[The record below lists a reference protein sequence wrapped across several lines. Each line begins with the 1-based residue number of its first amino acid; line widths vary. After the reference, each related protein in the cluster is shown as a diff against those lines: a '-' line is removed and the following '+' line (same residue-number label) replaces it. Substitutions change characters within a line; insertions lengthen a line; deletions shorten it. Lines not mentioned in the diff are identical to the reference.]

1 MGVFRRTGGA
11 WPWACALVAAWPGM
25 AFAQLAVQYRMLT
38 IVESA
43 GIYSGLAMQAVLR
56 LSSLRQLPQVIVVC
70 CTIWLAYHRLTTPR
84 PQPFMGIV
92 AYLVSCTLI
101 LVLFWPE
108 AAPRFFGATLTR
120 VFPGAVTSYV
130 AQRNV
135 VAVDN
140 AGASGL
146 VPAALATGSGAAV
159 PRFTDLL
166 LRVVTSVP
174 LTLAEAI
181 DSAGLERPFDRI
193 PVMSKLMEQD
203 VPDDLIKA
211 MPDFVEQCYKPAS
224 LNLVK
229 AASLT
234 FQDILPW
241 STALH
246 SHLTAI
252 QLPSNQ
258 GFFAAIGSWWTG
270 TPPAVV
276 NCKQIYNTMET
287 GVQNFLGAEATQGG
301 SNMQAVY
308 QTELGM
314 TAQSQAR
321 FFLHRELDRHLDA
334 AVDTPSRI
342 HNLRVAADAAS
353 AVGGVVGNFDIT
365 AWGKSAAT
373 EYQKMV
379 GRLSNFLAPASFLVH
394 WAPYI
399 VGFGM
404 FATVGLFPIVLLW
417 SLFPGQHFK
426 PIVNYFLVL
435 LFLCS
440 TPLWWA
446 MVNVT
451 ANLLYNVTVPPGA
464 WFTAF
469 GGWSTAQIAYVV
481 VTVIGII
488 MVPIIQAVLL
498 FGTWRAIGGIWH
510 A

>member
-1 MGVFRRTGGA
+1 MRVFRTTGRA
-11 WPWACALVAAWPGM
+11 WLWACVLVTAWPGM
-25 AFAQLAVQYRMLT
+25 ALAQLAVQYRMLT
-38 IVESA
+38 LVESA

-56 LSSLRQLPQVIVVC
+56 LSSLRQLPQVIMVC
-70 CTIWLAYHRLTTPR
+70 CTMWLLYRRLTTSR
-84 PQPFMGIV
+84 PQPFMAVV

-130 AQRNV
+130 AERNV
-135 VAVDN
+135 MAVDD

-146 VPAALATGSGAAV
+146 VPASLATGTGAAV

-181 DSAGLERPFDRI
+181 DTAGLQRPFQRI
-193 PVMSKLMEQD
+193 PVMTKLMEQD
-203 VPDDLIKA
+203 VPDDLTKA
-211 MPDFVEQCYKPAS
+211 MPDFIEQCYKPAS

-229 AASLT
+229 AAGLT

-241 STALH
+241 SSALH
-246 SHLTAI
+246 PHLTALE
-252 QLPSNQ
+252 LPSDQ
-258 GFFAAIGSWWTG
+258 GMFASIASWWSG

-276 NCKQIYNTMET
+276 NCKQVYNTMET
-287 GVQNFLGAEATQGG
+287 GVQNFLGGEVTQGG

-308 QTELGM
+308 QTALGM
-314 TAQSQAR
+314 NAQSQAR
-321 FFLHRELDRHLDA
+321 FFVQRELDRYLDA
-334 AVDTPSRI
+334 AVDAPSRI
-342 HNLRVAADAAS
+342 HNLRVAADAAN
-353 AVGGVVGNFDIT
+353 ALGGAVGNFDIT

-373 EYQKMV
+373 EYQKLM

-399 VGFGM
+399 IGFGM

-451 ANLLYNVTVPPGA
+451 ANLLYNVSVPTGA

-469 GGWSTAQIAYVV
+469 PGWSGAQISYVV
-481 VTVIGII
+481 VTVIGIV
-488 MVPIIQAVLL
+488 MVPVIQAILL

>member
-1 MGVFRRTGGA
+1 MGVLRTAGRT
-11 WPWACALVAAWPGM
+11 WLWTCALVAVWPGL
-25 AFAQLAVQYRMLT
+25 ALAQLAVQYRMLT
-38 IVESA
+38 LVESA
-43 GIYSGLAMQAVLR
+43 GIYAGLAMQAVLR

-70 CTIWLAYHRLTTPR
+70 CTMWLVYHRMTTPR

-108 AAPRFFGATLTR
+108 AAPRFFGVALTR

-130 AQRNV
+130 AERNV
-135 VAVDN
+135 MSIDD

-146 VPAALATGSGAAV
+146 VPAALVTGTGAAV

-166 LRVVTSVP
+166 LKVVTSVP

-181 DSAGLERPFDRI
+181 DSAGVQRPFERI
-193 PVMSKLMEQD
+193 PVMNRLMEQD
-203 VPDDLIKA
+203 VPGELVKA
-211 MPDFVEQCYKPAS
+211 MPDFVEQCYLPAG

-229 AASLT
+229 AANLS

-241 STALH
+241 SASLNP
-246 SHLTAI
+246 HLTAI
-252 QLPSNQ
+252 ELPSNQ
-258 GFFAAIGSWWTG
+258 GIFASISSWWTG

-276 NCKQIYNTMET
+276 NCKQVYNTMET
-287 GVQNFLGAEATQGG
+287 GVQTFLGGEVTQGG
-301 SNMQAVY
+301 SNMQTVY
-308 QTELGM
+308 QTALGM

-321 FFLHRELDRHLDA
+321 FFVQRELAKQLDT
-334 AVDTPSRI
+334 AVDAPSRI
-342 HNLRVAADAAS
+342 HNLRVAADAA
-353 AVGGVVGNFDIT
+353 AALGGAVGNFDIT
-365 AWGKSAAT
+365 AWGKSTAS
-373 EYQKMV
+373 EYQKLV

-399 VGFGM
+399 IGFGM

-446 MVNVT
+446 MVNAT
-451 ANLLYNVTVPPGA
+451 ANLLYNASLPSGA

-469 GGWSTAQIAYVV
+469 PGWSGAQIAYVV

-488 MVPIIQAVLL
+488 MVPVIQGVLL

>member
-1 MGVFRRTGGA
+1 MRVFRKSGKA
-11 WPWACALVAAWPGM
+11 WLWACVLVAAWPGM
-25 AFAQLAVQYRMLT
+25 ALAQLAVQYRMLT
-38 IVESA
+38 LVESA

-56 LSSLRQLPQVIVVC
+56 LSSLRQLPQVIMVS
-70 CTIWLAYHRLTTPR
+70 CTMWLLYRRLTTSR
-84 PQPFMGIV
+84 PQPFMGVV
-92 AYLVSCTLI
+92 AYLVSCSLI

-130 AQRNV
+130 AERNV
-135 VAVDN
+135 MAVDD

-146 VPAALATGSGAAV
+146 VPASLATGTGAAV

-181 DSAGLERPFDRI
+181 DTAGLQRPFQRI
-193 PVMSKLMEQD
+193 PVMTKLMEQD
-203 VPDDLIKA
+203 VPDDLTKA
-211 MPDFVEQCYKPAS
+211 MPDFIEQCYKPAS

-229 AASLT
+229 AANLT

-241 STALH
+241 SSALH
-246 SHLTAI
+246 PHLTALE
-252 QLPSNQ
+252 LPSNQ
-258 GFFAAIGSWWTG
+258 GMFASIASWWSG

-276 NCKQIYNTMET
+276 NCKQVYNTMET
-287 GVQNFLGAEATQGG
+287 GVQNFLGGEVTQGG

-308 QTELGM
+308 QTALGM
-314 TAQSQAR
+314 NAQSQAR
-321 FFLHRELDRHLDA
+321 FFVQRELDRHLDA
-334 AVDTPSRI
+334 AVDAPSRI
-342 HNLRVAADAAS
+342 HNLRVAADAAN
-353 AVGGVVGNFDIT
+353 ALGGAVGNFDIT

-373 EYQKMV
+373 EYQKLM

-399 VGFGM
+399 IGFGM

-451 ANLLYNVTVPPGA
+451 ANLLYNVSVPTGA

-469 GGWSTAQIAYVV
+469 PGWSGAQISYVV
-481 VTVIGII
+481 VTVIGIV
-488 MVPIIQAVLL
+488 MVPVIQAILL